1 MTDFMYLLPSAR
13 YALSGILFL
22 AVMGELAL
30 CLYKYSCRGKVK
42 YCCVNIVFFF
52 LLLLFLSYVTAAASG
67 KACEIHLPWLV
78 IPLVGVVVLVHA
90 AFGILNEYSQSKKQ
104 ISTLSV
110 KQALDNLNSGICFA
124 DKRGKIILI
133 NYKMRNLIHSLA
145 GIYPQMLE
153 EIQSALT
160 ENALQIEENPALY
173 RFPDGKI
180 FRFHTAHL
188 TDPSL
193 QGFTQ
198 TTAQDVTQL
207 YEANRKLSD
216 ANLALQRTNNRLKK
230 MYRRLADRIREQET
244 LNLKMRIH
252 DNIGTSLIAIS
263 DILGGDT
270 KEDAEAQLA
279 ILQNAVR
286 YFSSDRPAPVGTL
299 EELRLKAAQMK
310 VTLHLSGFL
319 PNDETAESLIVSA
332 VRECVTNCVH
342 HAKGRNV
349 FVKIVEH
356 AGVYTV
362 TITNDGEAPQEKI
375 KEGGGLSAL
384 RQSIESAGGE
394 MYISH
399 SPCFALIFNLQ
410 RKEQEL

>member
-13 YALSGILFL
+13 YALAGILFL

-30 CLYKYSCRGKVK
+30 CLYKYSCSGKVK
-42 YCCVNIVFFF
+42 YCYINIALFI
-52 LLLLFLSYVTAAASG
+52 LLLLFLSYVTAASG
-67 KACEIHLPWLV
+67 QKCEIHLPWLV
-78 IPLVGVVVLVHA
+78 IPLIGVVVLAHA
-90 AFGILNEYSQSKKQ
+90 AFGIWNEYSQSKKK

-133 NYKMRNLIHSLA
+133 NYKMRNLIHSLV

-160 ENALQIEENPALY
+160 ENALQIEENPILY

-180 FRFHTAHL
+180 FRFHTVSL
-188 TDPSL
+188 TEPEL

-207 YEANRKLSD
+207 YETNRMISD
-216 ANLALQRTNNRLKK
+216 ANLALQRTNNQLKK
-230 MYRRLADRIREQET
+230 MYARLADRIREQET

-263 DILGGDT
+263 DILSGGA
-270 KEDAEAQLA
+270 KEDAETQLVV
-279 ILQNAVR
+279 LQNAVS
-286 YFSSDRPAPVGTL
+286 YFSSDRPAPVGTFD
-299 EELRLKAAQMK
+299 ELLLKAAQMK
-310 VTLHLSGFL
+310 VQLHLSGYL

-356 AGVYTV
+356 IGVYTV
-362 TITNDGEAPQEKI
+362 TITNDGEAPKEKI

-384 RQSIESAGGE
+384 RQSIEGAGGE

>member
-1 MTDFMYLLPSAR
+1 MTDFMYLLPPAC

-30 CLYKYSCRGKVK
+30 CLYKYSCRGRIK
-42 YCCVNIVFFF
+42 YCCANIVFF
-52 LLLLFLSYVTAAASG
+52 LLLLFFLSYVTAASG
-67 KACEIHLPWLV
+67 RKYEIHIPWLV
-78 IPLVGVVVLVHA
+78 IPLVGTVVLAHA
-90 AFGILNEYSQSKKQ
+90 AFGICNEYSQSKQK

-124 DKRGKIILI
+124 DQRGKIILI
-133 NYKMRNLIHSLA
+133 NYKMRNLIHSLV

-160 ENALQIEENPALY
+160 EKALQTEKNPVLY

-193 QGFTQ
+193 KGFTQ

-207 YEANRKLSD
+207 YETNMKLSD
-216 ANLALQRTNNRLKK
+216 ANFELQRTNNMLEK
-230 MYRRLADRIREQET
+230 MYDRLADRIREQET

-263 DILGGDT
+263 DILSRNT
-270 KEDAEAQLA
+270 NEDAETQLA
-279 ILQNAVR
+279 VLQNAVS
-286 YFSSDRPAPVGTL
+286 YFSGDRPAPVGTFD
-299 EELRLKAAQMK
+299 ELRLKAAQMK
-310 VTLHLSGFL
+310 VQLHFSGYL
-319 PNDETAESLIVSA
+319 PNEETVASLIVSA
-332 VRECVTNCVH
+332 VHECVTNCVH
-342 HAKGRNV
+342 HARGRNV

-356 AGVYTV
+356 SDVYTV
-362 TITNDGEAPQEKI
+362 TITNDGEVPKEKI
-375 KEGGGLSAL
+375 KEGSGLSAL
-384 RQSIESAGGE
+384 RQSIEAAGGE

-410 RKEQEL
+410 RKGNEL